1 MKKLIFTILC
11 LFITISF
18 VNAKENC
25 EIVTGNGKDIGS
37 EIACGDEHFYVIDNN
52 GQDVKLLAK
61 YNLYVGIEVN
71 QTGPLYNN
79 PYDAQ
84 DACEALEGYEH
95 TEVWPSLS
103 EPGKYYC
110 HTEKELEY
118 DEVKQSSEAVG
129 LTMKDGNYV
138 IRQVG
143 IVYMPDDFDENTLDD
158 ENNIDLRY
166 TEIQDYLDD
175 YKDNLTDKGY
185 TIKNIDLIRL
195 SGFKELINKV
205 SNEEVNF
212 GIDLNTP
219 YGYDNTVWEE
229 INILELLHL
238 NLNDYIPEEYSWIK
252 STTYWLGSSLVGN
265 NESQLFDI
273 FMTTLGDLCAINR
286 GCSTVTKFGAG
297 VRPVIT
303 IAASDLKY
311 TIQTK
316 TDSHG
321 TIKVSQDTSA
331 AGDEITFEIVPDKGY
346 VLNEVKV
353 TDALG
358 NVIKFK
364 DYKFTMPDA
373 NVLIEVSFV
382 PDNPNTGTFIKW
394 ASVIIFLISAAAYII
409 FSTRTTKLY
418 KL

>member
-18 VNAKENC
+18 VNAKEYC
-25 EIVTGNGKDIGS
+25 EVVSGNGKDIGS
-37 EIACGDEHFYVIDNN
+37 EIACGDEHFYVIENDGTNI
-52 GQDVKLLAK
+52 KMLAK
-61 YNLYVGIEVN
+61 YNLYVGTEVN
-71 QTGPLYNN
+71 QVGPLYDN
-79 PYDAQ
+79 PFDAQ

-129 LTMKDGNYV
+129 LTMKDGNFV

-143 IVYMPDDFDENTLDD
+143 IVYMPDDYDDDSLDSN
-158 ENNIDLRY
+158 NNIDLRY

-212 GIDLNTP
+212 GIDLDAP
-219 YGYDNTVWEE
+219 YGYDTTVWEE
-229 INILELLHL
+229 INYLELLHI
-238 NLNDYIPEEYSWIK
+238 NLNDYIPKEYSWIK
-252 STTYWLGSSLVGN
+252 STTYWLGSSLQGT
-265 NESQLFDI
+265 SDDAFFDI

-297 VRPVIT
+297 VRPVVT
-303 IAASDLKY
+303 IAASDLRFV
-311 TIQTK
+311 IQTK

-346 VLNEVKV
+346 VLSEVKV

-409 FSTRTTKLY
+409 FSTRSNKLY